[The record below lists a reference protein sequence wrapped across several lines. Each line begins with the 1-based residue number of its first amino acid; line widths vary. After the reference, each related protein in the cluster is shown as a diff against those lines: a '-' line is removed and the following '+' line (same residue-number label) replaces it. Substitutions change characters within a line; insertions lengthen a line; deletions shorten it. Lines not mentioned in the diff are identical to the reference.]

1 MSRSTAAGCVVA
13 LIVLAHAAPAL
24 AQTGTILGTV
34 TNASTSQPASGF
46 MVVFCRGTASAPT
59 CVTGTP
65 NAQGAYSI
73 TLPAG
78 TYYGY
83 TSGSGPL
90 INQVYEGMT
99 CPQNSCNQA
108 QAITYGTPTAVA
120 SGQVIERS
128 FRLQPPGRI
137 RGVVRDAGTGAGLAS
152 VQIDLFGAF
161 QGQLT
166 GYGQAM
172 TDAAGAYTIGNLP
185 PGNYYAMSSQSQGY
199 VDQFFGD
206 VWCPGQCSFSNADSG
221 APIGVMAGADVGGRD
236 FALRP
241 GGSIS
246 GRITGV
252 LSPGSATPVANATV
266 FAYALLG
273 DQLGNGRATTTDAT
287 GHYTL
292 AGLAGG
298 LYYVQIYPPTTDGL
312 LGQFYGGS
320 PCGQGCGFRL
330 PMNGV
335 PVAVATGTPTTG
347 QDVQLARGGSIAGI
361 VTNAATL
368 LPQQGVS
375 VTASAL
381 VDGSR
386 AHSGPVRRMHPAPF
400 RFLPCR
406 QACTAC
412 RRITRRPWSMRSIP
426 MFRARGGATRWS
438 RAI

>member
-1 MSRSTAAGCVVA
+1 M
-13 LIVLAHAAPAL
+13 PAEL
-24 AQTGTILGTV
+24 LQ
-34 TNASTSQPASGF
+34 
-46 MVVFCRGTASAPT
+46 
-59 CVTGTP
+59 
-65 NAQGAYSI
+65 
-73 TLPAG
+73 
-78 TYYGY
+78 
-83 TSGSGPL
+83 SGSGDHLRHTDGGCLRP
-90 INQVYEGMT
+90 GDR
-99 CPQNSCNQA
+99 A
-108 QAITYGTPTAVA
+108 QLPAPA
-120 SGQVIERS
+120 SR
-128 FRLQPPGRI
+128 RI

-166 GYGQAM
+166 GYGRAM

-273 DQLGNGRATTTDAT
+273 DQLANGRGTSTDAT

-292 AGLAGG
+292 AGLASG

-320 PCGQGCGFRL
+320 PCGQGCSFRL

-347 QDVQLARGGSIAGI
+347 QDRPAGAGRVDRGGRD
-361 VTNAATL
+361 
-368 LPQQGVS
+368 Q
-375 VTASAL
+375 
-381 VDGSR
+381 
-386 AHSGPVRRMHPAPF
+386 RRHPAPAARSVCHRVRHGRWLAALIRV
-400 RFLPCR
+400 RFDGCIRLLFDSCL
-406 QACTAC
+406 A
-412 RRITRRPWSMRSIP
+412 
-426 MFRARGGATRWS
+426 ARHLQFVNV
-438 RAI
+438 